1 MSHTSLSTPRRLLG
15 YLAGGG
21 RWRLGVVLGCI
32 LGTTVL
38 LASGP
43 FLIGR
48 IIDRHIVA
56 QRPDGLLQECLLL
69 SVVYGLVGLFGF
81 VQARLMA
88 GIAQGTAGTL
98 RRALFRHVLQLPP
111 ASFAQRSSGEL
122 ISRISLDMDV
132 LAVSLNQGLA
142 QLLSSLILMLVALL
156 FMFSLSPWL
165 ALLTLACLSLM
176 FVTTRYLAYR
186 ARHHVGRQQQALG
199 LLTGTLQ
206 ESLAAL
212 GIIRLFNARAHFR
225 NGFIQANQQLCRDA
239 SRAQVLA
246 GIVGP
251 TMNTCNN
258 LGYALIALAGC
269 WMVWGGV
276 ATLGLVAAFLSY
288 SRQLERPVSEF
299 ANQFSQLQSAWVG
312 VERAFALLDQPAEVD
327 ALSVPAVEIL
337 EEKTLALET
346 WTGELQFDQVHFAYR
361 PAQPVLRGVSFT
373 AGSGEHVALAG
384 VTGAGKSTV
393 FNLLLRFIEPTA
405 GQVRLAGRAL
415 DELERHALRRRI
427 GVVLQEPYLF
437 AASVL
442 DNIRYGR
449 PDASLEQVRHVAAL
463 LDIEGFISRLPQGY
477 ATVLKAGGQDLSRGQ
492 RQLLA
497 IARALLAEPSLL
509 LLDEAT
515 SNLDRH
521 SEGHVRHALAV
532 LMKGRTCLIIAHRLS
547 TVRNADRILLLDQG
561 RIIEQG
567 NHSQLIALNGHYA
580 RLWRAGEDSQDRK
593 F

>member
-1 MSHTSLSTPRRLLG
+1 MSQAPLSISRRLLG

-21 RWRLGVVLGCI
+21 SWRLSAVLVCI
-32 LGTTVL
+32 LGATVL

-48 IIDRHIVA
+48 IIDEHIVA
-56 QRPDGLLQECLLL
+56 QRPDGLAQQCLLL
-69 SVVYGLVGLFGF
+69 LVIYGLAALFGF

-88 GIAQGTAGTL
+88 GIAQGTAGAL
-98 RRALFRHVLQLPP
+98 RRALFSHVLQLPP
-111 ASFAQRSSGEL
+111 ALFAQRSSGEL

-142 QLLSSLILMLVALL
+142 QLLSSLVLVLAALL

-176 FVTTRYLAYR
+176 FVTTRYLARR
-186 ARHHVGRQQQALG
+186 ARHHVGRQQQTLS

-206 ESLAAL
+206 ESIAGL
-212 GIIRLFNARAHFR
+212 GIIRLFNAHARFR
-225 NGFIQANQQLCRDA
+225 DGFVQANQQLCRDA
-239 SRAQVLA
+239 SHAQVLA

-269 WMVWGGV
+269 WMVWGGF

-299 ANQFSQLQSAWVG
+299 ANQFSQIQSAWVG
-312 VERAFALLDQPAEVD
+312 VERAFALLDQPAETD
-327 ALSVPAVEIL
+327 AAFAFAAE
-337 EEKTLALET
+337 TLA
-346 WTGELQFDQVHFAYR
+346 GELQFDQVQFAYR
-361 PAQPVLRGVSFT
+361 PEQPVLRGVSFT
-373 AGSGEHVALAG
+373 VGRGEHVALAG
-384 VTGAGKSTV
+384 VTGAGKSTL
-393 FNLLLRFIEPTA
+393 FNLVLRFIEPTA
-405 GQVRLAGRAL
+405 GRVHLDGRPL
-415 DELERHALRRRI
+415 GEFERRALRRRI

-449 PDASLEQVRHVAAL
+449 PDASLGQVRHIAEL
-463 LDIEGFISRLPQGY
+463 LDIDDFINHLPQGY
-477 ATVLKAGGQDLSRGQ
+477 ATVLQAGGQDLSRGQ

-521 SEGHVRHALAV
+521 SERCVRRALAI

-561 RIIEQG
+561 RVIEQG
-567 NHSQLIALNGHYA
+567 SHAQLMALDGGYA
-580 RLWRAGEDSQDRK
+580 RLWRAGEDHQDRK